1 MRRASVW
8 VHLNIAEA
16 AGRKSIT
23 EFCGFLYKAMGFLSD
38 LDTLLEISQLAICL
52 QELNQKKFIQ
62 KIIYIRITLSK
73 LI

>member
-23 EFCGFLYKAMGFLSD
+23 EFYGFLYKAMGFLSD
-38 LDTLLEISQLAICL
+38 LDTLLEIS
-52 QELNQKKFIQ
+52 
-62 KIIYIRITLSK
+62 
-73 LI
+73 